1 MSALTLAES
10 IELAKK
16 NNKQFLADA
25 EEVGKATNIYREVKS
40 SILPQIS
47 LSGAVQATKT
57 YLPQSTQTGFSFTDV
72 TQDTG
77 LAYTLDAILLPAK
90 STEEA
95 SIAAQLKATQLLYS
109 GGQLLNGIKASKKYK
124 DLQNKSFQL
133 KEEQLVFDITK
144 AYNELLLLNEVVEIQ
159 RAALALANEHYV
171 RVQNMNENGL
181 VSEYDLLRADLEVT
195 RLSPALEDIENTYQ
209 IAVTNFKRL
218 IGYNEDELLL
228 EDKLKNIEVPAIE
241 LEEAINQGL
250 SHRLELQLSELNV
263 EMMEIQHTAYK
274 GSYLPNILLTAEATA
289 FTASGDYK
297 VHKDEFG
304 HLYQAGIAFQMPIFT
319 GFSNDAK
326 IKQAKHDLKKS
337 KLNKMNTEDLI
348 SIEITNNWNSM
359 ETAKQQLSVQEK
371 NILTAEKGYQIA
383 NERYQ
388 NNIGIQLEILD
399 AQTQLNAAKVS
410 YIQALHQ
417 LNLAVNSFKKS
428 IGIKL

>member
-1 MSALTLAES
+1 
-10 IELAKK
+10 
-16 NNKQFLADA
+16 
-25 EEVGKATNIYREVKS
+25 
-40 SILPQIS
+40 
-47 LSGAVQATKT
+47 
-57 YLPQSTQTGFSFTDV
+57 
-72 TQDTG
+72 
-77 LAYTLDAILLPAK
+77 
-90 STEEA
+90 
-95 SIAAQLKATQLLYS
+95 
-109 GGQLLNGIKASKKYK
+109 
-124 DLQNKSFQL
+124 
-133 KEEQLVFDITK
+133 
-144 AYNELLLLNEVVEIQ
+144 
-159 RAALALANEHYV
+159 
-171 RVQNMNENGL
+171 
-181 VSEYDLLRADLEVT
+181 
-195 RLSPALEDIENTYQ
+195 
-209 IAVTNFKRL
+209 
-218 IGYNEDELLL
+218 
-228 EDKLKNIEVPAIE
+228 
-241 LEEAINQGL
+241 
-250 SHRLELQLSELNV
+250 
-263 EMMEIQHTAYK
+263 MMEIQHTAYK

-417 LNLAVNSFKKS
+417 LNLAVNSFKNLSELNYKGDDMKKTVYVFL
-428 IGIKL
+428 IAMLALTACNERRN